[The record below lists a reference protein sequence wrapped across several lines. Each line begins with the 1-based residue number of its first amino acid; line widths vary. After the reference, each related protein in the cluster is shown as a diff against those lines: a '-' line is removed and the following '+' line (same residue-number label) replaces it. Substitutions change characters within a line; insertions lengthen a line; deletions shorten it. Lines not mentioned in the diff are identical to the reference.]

1 MLSKIQIIE
10 RQNNALHKL
19 NEIAAISKA
28 DPKETL
34 REALIVGKEYYGL
47 EFAIVSHILGEEYTI
62 EVQSSPTETLYDGQI
77 FALGLTYCKT
87 TLEIDDILVI
97 TDVTQSKYV
106 GHPCHKEFSLVS
118 YIGAPIRVNEQVY
131 GTINFS
137 SPYARKLEY
146 DEIDISFIRLL
157 ARWAGAYLERQQ
169 ALDELT
175 ESEKKLRSLYELS
188 PLGIV
193 LNDMDGHFEEFNNS
207 FQTICGYSENELKEL
222 DYWQLTPEKY
232 ESEEALQLESL
243 EKTGCYGPYEKEYIR
258 KDGSRIQL
266 SLNGVL
272 IQDAKGQNHIWSIV
286 EDISKRRF
294 TEDQLNLLNE
304 EILLAKKRFEK
315 IFENNAAGILVVDEN
330 RQIVMSN
337 VRFCE
342 IFGYTKNDLLGQNER
357 IIHENNTSYELFK
370 ENFLHAQLSSNY
382 KIEFRLKRKDNE
394 SIWCEF
400 LGSQIELA
408 DNYMGVVWSV
418 LDITKQKQ
426 LQTKLEEQAIT
437 DFLTGL
443 YNRRYFTSRLREQI
457 FLIQRNPEFT
467 IALMM
472 FDLDHFKRINDT
484 YGHITGDT
492 VIKEFVNIMKRNL
505 RKTDISGRIGGEEFA
520 VVLPNT
526 SMDNTLILASRIKEE
541 VEAQSIKYDDKYIS
555 FTVSIGIT
563 MLTCDDI
570 DSDMA
575 FIRADTALY
584 TAKEKGRNRIEKL
597 IK

>member
-1 MLSKIQIIE
+1 M
-10 RQNNALHKL
+10 
-19 NEIAAISKA
+19 
-28 DPKETL
+28 P
-34 REALIVGKEYYGL
+34 
-47 EFAIVSHILGEEYTI
+47 
-62 EVQSSPTETLYDGQI
+62 
-77 FALGLTYCKT
+77 
-87 TLEIDDILVI
+87 
-97 TDVTQSKYV
+97 
-106 GHPCHKEFSLVS
+106 VS

-272 IQDAKGQNHIWSIV
+272 IQDVKGQNHIWSIV

-370 ENFLHAQLSSNY
+370 ENFLHAQLGSNY

-408 DNYMGVVWSV
+408 DNYMGVVCGVYWIS
-418 LDITKQKQ
+418 LNKNSYKQNSRNKQ
-426 LQTKLEEQAIT
+426 
-437 DFLTGL
+437 
-443 YNRRYFTSRLREQI
+443 
-457 FLIQRNPEFT
+457 
-467 IALMM
+467 
-472 FDLDHFKRINDT
+472 
-484 YGHITGDT
+484 
-492 VIKEFVNIMKRNL
+492 
-505 RKTDISGRIGGEEFA
+505 
-520 VVLPNT
+520 
-526 SMDNTLILASRIKEE
+526 
-541 VEAQSIKYDDKYIS
+541 
-555 FTVSIGIT
+555 
-563 MLTCDDI
+563 
-570 DSDMA
+570 
-575 FIRADTALY
+575 
-584 TAKEKGRNRIEKL
+584 
-597 IK
+597 